1 MNNKGGEYMK
11 IKWICK
17 HEDGLDDCKHC
28 EYEETDPNE
37 IPCKDCLHN
46 HLVCNFLPKHKPKEK

>member
-1 MNNKGGEYMK
+1 MK

-46 HLVCNFLPKHKPKEK
+46 HLVCNFLPKKLKSGGAQ